1 MPRRQQKSSK
11 RRRSRRPKLEFS
23 KWLSIVDTSWF
34 LVLTV
39 LLIVLIFF
47 RSDLAQFYVTI
58 WSTLATVFLSLRLGY
73 TAKAGVENYK
83 KIEQSNMDLE
93 MESEG

>member
-1 MPRRQQKSSK
+1 MQEKQQKSSK
-11 RRRSRRPKLEFS
+11 RRRSRKLRLEFS
-23 KWLSIVDTSWF
+23 KWLTIVDTAWF
-34 LVLTV
+34 LLLTV